1 MAHRSGQNRHQ
12 FGLFATPLDEMIA
25 PDNLVRVID
34 AFVDAIDLEQ
44 LGFVHVR
51 AHRRGAPAYHPGLLL
66 KIYIYG
72 YLNRVRSSRRL
83 ELECG
88 RNIELMWLT
97 GCQRPSYHTISD
109 FRSIKPHRKALKAVF
124 RLFNS
129 LLDDADLFGKTL
141 VAIDGTKIRAQ
152 NSKKN
157 NISEDKI
164 QKRLD
169 YHEARFMEYLD
180 EMDRA
185 DDALARGAEP
195 AVCPR
200 VIQKALDDI
209 QQRTQKL
216 EGLLGLLHQ
225 AQEEDPAIRQIS
237 LVDPDASSLPMNN
250 LGHTDIA
257 YNVQSA
263 ADEKNYLV
271 ADFSVE
277 NVSDIHL
284 LGQTA
289 SAVRTA
295 LNVETLDVLADKGYH
310 YGAELQKCADNQIT
324 TYVAYPD
331 RDYKTKEE
339 GFRKEDFEYNA
350 DKDVYICPIGEELT
364 SNGAVYEKYGRNGQ
378 LQNRFRRYRLPFA
391 KCKSCICAP
400 FCLTESAHRIRHGR
414 HIERSLDESAT
425 EANRLRVLNSRDKYK
440 RRQAII
446 EHPFGTIKR
455 SWGFY
460 YTLLKGKEKV
470 GAEYSLVFL
479 AYNLRRA
486 VSILG
491 VAGLIERAKSLFF
504 RFFVP
509 WRTGARRG
517 GNFLPSEPALLWRCV
532 VREDWQVAACGGL
545 FSQSALSPSLKQK
558 NKPNRTKI

>member
-1 MAHRSGQNRHQ
+1 MAHRTGQNRQQ

-25 PDNLVRVID
+25 PDNMVRVVD
-34 AFVDAIDLEQ
+34 AFVHAIDLEK
-44 LGFVHVR
+44 LGFTQVR
-51 AHRRGAPAYHPGLLL
+51 AHQRGAPPYHPALLL

-97 GCQRPSYHTISD
+97 GCQKPSYHTISD

-124 RLFNS
+124 RLFNQV
-129 LLDDADLFGKTL
+129 LDGAELFGKEL
-141 VAIDGTKIRAQ
+141 VAVDGTKMRAQ

-157 NISEDKI
+157 NISEEKI
-164 QKRLD
+164 LKRLE

-180 EMDRA
+180 ELDRA
-185 DDALARGAEP
+185 DDAMARGDEP
-195 AVCPR
+195 AVKPE
-200 VIQKALDDI
+200 VINQALDEI
-209 QQRTQKL
+209 QQRTEKL
-216 EGLLGLLHQ
+216 NHLLDVLYQ

-237 LVDPDASSLPMNN
+237 LTDPDARSLPMNN

-263 ADEKNYLV
+263 TDDKHYLV
-271 ADFSVE
+271 AEFSVE
-277 NVSDIHL
+277 NVSDVHL
-284 LGQTA
+284 LNQT
-289 SAVRTA
+289 SAAAKTA
-295 LNVETLDVLADKGYH
+295 LGAETLDVLADKGYH

-331 RDYKTKEE
+331 QDYKTKEA
-339 GFRKEDFEYNA
+339 GFRKEDFEYDEVQN
-350 DKDVYICPIGEELT
+350 VYICPTGEELT
-364 SNGAVYEKYGRNGQ
+364 TNGTVYEKHGKHGQ
-378 LQNRFRRYRLPFA
+378 LQNRFRRYRLPYA
-391 KCKSCICAP
+391 VCKACFCAP
-400 FCLTESAHRIRHGR
+400 YCLTESAHRIRHGR
-414 HIERSLDESAT
+414 HIERSLDEAAT
-425 EANRLRVLNSRDKYK
+425 EANRRRVLNSRHKYK
-440 RRQAII
+440 RRQAIV

-470 GAEYSLVFL
+470 NGEYSLVFL
-479 AYNLRRA
+479 AYNMRRA

-491 VAGLIERAKSLFF
+491 VPDLIERVKRLFS

-509 WRTGARRG
+509 GR
-517 GNFLPSEPALLWRCV
+517 SPAA
-532 VREDWQVAACGGL
+532 VAAIPRPF
-545 FSQSALSPSLKQK
+545 FSFAVWRPVERLGVGMM
-558 NKPNRTKI
+558 RRA

>member
-1 MAHRSGQNRHQ
+1 MRHRTGQNRQQ
-12 FGLFATPLDEMIA
+12 FGLFATPLDDLIA
-25 PDNLVRVID
+25 PDNMVRVVD
-34 AFVDAIDLEQ
+34 AFVDAINLAQ

-51 AHRRGAPAYHPGLLL
+51 AHRRGAPPYHPGLLL

-97 GCQRPSYHTISD
+97 GCQQPSYHTISD

-124 RLFNS
+124 RLFNRV
-129 LLDDADLFGKTL
+129 LDGAELFGKEL
-141 VAIDGTKIRAQ
+141 VAIDGTKMRAQ

-169 YHEARFMEYLD
+169 YHEARFVEYLD
-180 EMDRA
+180 ELDRA
-185 DDALARGAEP
+185 DAAIGRGEEP
-195 AVCPR
+195 AVSPE
-200 VIQKALDDI
+200 VINKALDEI

-216 EGLLGLLHQ
+216 EGLLDLLHQ
-225 AQEEDPAIRQIS
+225 AQEEDPAVRQIS
-237 LVDPDASSLPMNN
+237 LTDPDARSLPMNN

-263 ADEKNYLV
+263 VDDKNYLV
-271 ADFSVE
+271 ADFSVQ
-277 NVSDIHL
+277 NVSDVHL
-284 LGQTA
+284 LSQTA
-289 SAVRTA
+289 TA
-295 LNVETLDVLADKGYH
+295 AKAALGAETLDILADKGYH
-310 YGAELQKCADNQIT
+310 YGAELQKCADNQIV

-339 GFRKEDFEYNA
+339 GFRKEDFEYDA
-350 DKDVYICPIGEELT
+350 DKDAYICPVGEKLT
-364 SNGAVYEKYGRNGQ
+364 TNGTVYEKHGRNGQ

-391 KCKSCICAP
+391 KCRSCICAA

-414 HIERSLDESAT
+414 HIERSLDEAVT
-425 EANRLRVLNSRDKYK
+425 EANRLQVLNSRHKYK
-440 RRQAII
+440 RRQAIV

-470 GAEYSLVFL
+470 SGEYSLVFL
-479 AYNLRRA
+479 AYNMRRA

-491 VAGLIERAKSLFF
+491 VSDLIERVKRLFF
-504 RFFVP
+504 RFFAP
-509 WRTGARRG
+509 WRAVTG
-517 GNFLPSEPALLWRCV
+517 LST
-532 VREDWQVAACGGL
+532 
-545 FSQSALSPSLKQK
+545 SSALDFRAGAGRSVTPERWAQS
-558 NKPNRTKI
+558 RRA

>member
-1 MAHRSGQNRHQ
+1 MRHRTGQNRLQ

-25 PDNLVRVID
+25 PDNMVRVVD
-34 AFVDAIDLEQ
+34 AFVDAIDLEK

-51 AHRRGAPAYHPGLLL
+51 AHQRGAPPYHPALLL

-88 RNIELMWLT
+88 RNIELLWLT
-97 GCQRPSYHTISD
+97 GCQKPSYHTISD

-124 RLFNS
+124 RLFNQV
-129 LLDDADLFGKTL
+129 LDGAELFGKEL

-157 NISEDKI
+157 NISEEKI

-180 EMDRA
+180 ELDRA
-185 DDALARGAEP
+185 DAAVGHGEEP
-195 AVCPR
+195 AVSPET
-200 VIQKALDDI
+200 IHKALDEI

-216 EGLLGLLHQ
+216 EGLLDLLHQ
-225 AQEEDPAIRQIS
+225 AQEEDPTVRQIS
-237 LVDPDASSLPMNN
+237 LIDPDAHSLPMNN

-263 ADEKNYLV
+263 VDDKNYLV

-277 NVSDIHL
+277 NVSDVHL
-284 LGQTA
+284 LSQTA
-289 SAVRTA
+289 GSAKAA
-295 LNVETLDVLADKGYH
+295 LGAEALDVLADKGYH

-331 RDYKTKEE
+331 QDYKTKEE
-339 GFRKEDFEYNA
+339 GFRKEDFEYNS
-350 DKDVYICPIGEELT
+350 DRDVYICPVGEELT
-364 SNGAVYEKYGRNGQ
+364 TNGTVYEKHGRNGQ

-391 KCKSCICAP
+391 KCKSCICAA
-400 FCLTESAHRIRHGR
+400 FCLTESAYRIRHGR
-414 HIERSLDESAT
+414 HIERSLDEAAT
-425 EANRLRVLNSRDKYK
+425 EANRLRVLNSRHKYK
-440 RRQAII
+440 RRQAIV

-470 GAEYSLVFL
+470 SGEYSLVFL
-479 AYNLRRA
+479 AYNMRRA
-486 VSILG
+486 VTILG
-491 VAGLIERAKSLFF
+491 VSDLIGRIKRLFF
-504 RFFVP
+504 RFFAP
-509 WRTGARRG
+509 WRAVAGVGTPFFSAAVGRLVVAERTARSRR
-517 GNFLPSEPALLWRCV
+517 A
-532 VREDWQVAACGGL
+532 
-545 FSQSALSPSLKQK
+545 
-558 NKPNRTKI
+558 

>member
-1 MAHRSGQNRHQ
+1 MAHRTGQNRQQ

-25 PDNLVRVID
+25 PDNIVRVID

-44 LGFVHVR
+44 LGFVQVR
-51 AHRRGAPAYHPGLLL
+51 AHKRGTPPYHPGLLL

-72 YLNRVRSSRRL
+72 YFNRVRSSRRL

-88 RNIELMWLT
+88 RNIELLWLT
-97 GCQRPSYHTISD
+97 GCQQPSYHTISD
-109 FRSIKPHRKALKAVF
+109 FRSIKPHRKALKEVF
-124 RLFNS
+124 RLFNRI
-129 LLDDADLFGKTL
+129 LAGAELFGKEL

-169 YHEARFMEYLD
+169 YNESRFMEYLD

-185 DDALARGAEP
+185 DAAINRGEEP
-195 AVCPR
+195 AVSPEA
-200 VIQKALDDI
+200 INKALDEI
-209 QQRTQKL
+209 EQRTRKL

-225 AQEEDPAIRQIS
+225 AQAEDPAIRQIS
-237 LVDPDASSLPMNN
+237 LIDPDARSLPMNN

-263 ADEKNYLV
+263 VDDKNCLV
-271 ADFSVE
+271 SHFSVE
-277 NVSDIHL
+277 NVSDVHL
-284 LGQTA
+284 LSH
-289 SAVRTA
+289 SATLA
-295 LNVETLDVLADKGYH
+295 KAELDVETIEVLADKGYH

-331 RDYKTKEE
+331 QDYKTKEE
-339 GFRKEDFEYNA
+339 GFRKEDFEYDA
-350 DKDVYICPIGEELT
+350 GKDAYICPVGEELT
-364 SNGAVYEKYGRNGQ
+364 TNGTIYEKRGRNRQ
-378 LQNRFRRYRLPFA
+378 VQNRFRRYRLPYA
-391 KCKSCICAP
+391 RCKSCICAP
-400 FCLTESAHRIRHGR
+400 FCLTASAHRIRHGR
-414 HIERSLDESAT
+414 HIERSLDEAAT
-425 EANRLRVLNSRDKYK
+425 EANRLRVLNRRDKYK
-440 RRQAII
+440 RRQAIV

-470 GAEYSLVFL
+470 SGEYSLVFL
-479 AYNLRRA
+479 AYNMRRA

-491 VAGLIERAKSLFF
+491 IKGLLQRVK
-504 RFFVP
+504 
-509 WRTGARRG
+509 
-517 GNFLPSEPALLWRCV
+517 ALLFEAFVLTAPMEC
-532 VREDWQVAACGGL
+532 
-545 FSQSALSPSLKQK
+545 LSPNRRSEIFGPVWRASAAQRLSLAA
-558 NKPNRTKI
+558 